1 MNSKK
6 KKRVKIILTVVI
18 LLLSFSVCGL
28 GYFLKK
34 TKDQAVNLATE
45 LNKNTRT
52 VYVATQDVKAGEQ
65 LTKDNVAQQR
75 IRTGLESSYYIT
87 AEDIG
92 KYALL
97 PMTTGTPIQ
106 KTMVVEQK
114 FDTDTRDYEIDVAH
128 LMTKQEEY
136 DTVDVRIIF
145 PTGEDYLI
153 LPKKT
158 ITKLS
163 TDGNTFHVQANE
175 EEILRMSS
183 AIIDAYMNQ
192 GAYIYLTKYVSDS
205 QSEAQPTYLVSSQNI
220 DLINSDPN
228 VLTKAEQTLNLSA
241 RLSLESRQAG
251 MTDEDKAKVKTGF
264 DGADSNKQSSKQKT
278 EDNTNSSTTGTVD
291 QSGTSQPTTGTITQ

>member
-6 KKRVKIILTVVI
+6 KKRTKVIITVVI
-18 LLLSFSVCGL
+18 LILAVGCGL
-28 GYFLKK
+28 LGYLWK
-34 TKDQAVNLATE
+34 TTRDQAISLTTE
-45 LNKNTRT
+45 LNKNTKT
-52 VYVATQDVKAGEQ
+52 VYVATKDIKAGEQ
-65 LTKDNVAQQR
+65 LSKDNVAQQR

-87 AEDIG
+87 ADDIG

-97 PMTTGTPIQ
+97 PMTVGTPVQ
-106 KTMVVEQK
+106 TTMVVDQP

-183 AIIDAYMNQ
+183 AIIDAYLNQ

-205 QSEAQPTYLVSSQNI
+205 QNEAQPTYLVSSQNI

-251 MTDEDKAKVKTGF
+251 MTDEDKTKVESGW
-264 DGADSNKQSSKQKT
+264 GNADSNKQTSNSKSDEQ
-278 EDNTNSSTTGTVD
+278 NQQSTTGTT
-291 QSGTSQPTTGTITQ
+291 GTVTEPTTGTISQ